1 MEMKLHKLIGDE
13 SEFPAE
19 HRLFNIIVLIGI
31 LLALVNGVFNYCM
44 GLGVAITTICF
55 FCSLIFTILYYIS
68 IVKKKYST
76 SIVILISMCV
86 FMIIPAIWIVNGGIL
101 GGTTLFI
108 VMLATVI
115 PSLLNGLRRL
125 VLFGCLNIVTLILII
140 VEYNHPLWITGYTN
154 DVQRYLD
161 VAFSLMCI
169 MFANASLLT
178 VVRNYYM
185 KEYQRSRDYLVEI
198 EKQKMNNEMSRLD
211 RLNLI
216 GEMAASIG
224 HEIRNP
230 LTTVRGYLQHFSRKK
245 DFVDYEES
253 FEVMIQELDRAN
265 LIITEFLSLAKNKKV
280 DLALTDLNHTISK
293 IYPLLQAD
301 AVGSGKSIIVELG
314 KIPNIL
320 LDENEMK
327 QCILNLVRNG
337 LEAITHK
344 GIVIIKTYVKGQ
356 QVVLE
361 IQDNGAGISEEILAQ
376 LGTPFVTTKEN
387 GTGIGIP
394 ICYRIVER
402 HHAQLDIE
410 TSGGG
415 TTFTITFKMEL

>member
-1 MEMKLHKLIGDE
+1 MGILLHNLIGDE
-13 SEFPAE
+13 SRFPAE
-19 HRLFNIIVLIGI
+19 HRLFNIVLLIGI
-31 LLALVNGVFNYCM
+31 LLAIVNGIFNYFM
-44 GLGVAITTICF
+44 ELGVAITTICF
-55 FCSLIFTILYYIS
+55 LCSIVFAILYYIS
-68 IVKKKYST
+68 IIRKQYST
-76 SIVILISMCV
+76 SIVILIGMCV
-86 FMIIPAIWIVNGGIL
+86 FVIIPSIWVVNGGIL

-108 VMLATVI
+108 VIIASVI
-115 PSLLNGLRRL
+115 PSLLSGLRRL
-125 VLFGCLNIVTLILII
+125 VSFGCLVIVTLTLII
-140 VEYNHPLWITGYTN
+140 VEYNNPSWITGYTS

-161 VAFSLMCI
+161 VSFSLMCI
-169 MFANASLLT
+169 MVANASLLT

-185 KEYQRSRDYLVEI
+185 KEYQRSRDYLVRI
-198 EKQKMNNEMSRLD
+198 EKQKMENEMSRFD

-245 DFVDYEES
+245 DFSNYEES
-253 FEVMIQELDRAN
+253 FGVMIQELDRAN

-280 DLALTDLNHTISK
+280 DLEPNDLNNTIAK

-301 AVGSGKSIIVELG
+301 AVGAGKSIILELG
-314 KIPNIL
+314 EIPNIL
-320 LDENEMK
+320 MDENEIK

-337 LEAITHK
+337 LEAIKYK
-344 GIVIIKTYVKGQ
+344 GIVIIKTYLDDQ
-356 QVVLE
+356 RVVLK
-361 IQDNGAGISEEILAQ
+361 IQDNGEGISQEIIEK

-394 ICYRIVER
+394 ICYRIAER

-410 TSGGG
+410 TSSAG
-415 TTFTITFKMEL
+415 TKFFITFEPL